1 MSAAATA
8 AVLVGGIV
16 AVVGHTVRPRP
27 ERCRRPSPESARRTL
42 RRPRFRRRAPRHQT
56 GDIAAWCDRLARSVR
71 GGNALSTAIR
81 SVDPPVTAA
90 GQFDEIVLALERG
103 VPLERA
109 ATVPDAHPDIAL
121 VLTVIRAC
129 ATTGGPAAEPLD
141 RAAGALRARA
151 AESADRRIQSEQSR
165 LSAVVMTILPIAML
179 LILVATSPPVRHVVL
194 SPAGLVLVGSGSL
207 LNLGGWTWMR
217 RIIRGV
223 AR

>member
-1 MSAAATA
+1 MSAASTA
-8 AVLVGGIV
+8 AVLVGAIV
-16 AVVGHTVRPRP
+16 AVVGHMVRPRP
-27 ERCRRPSPESARRTL
+27 ERCRPQPPESARRTP

-71 GGNALSTAIR
+71 GGNPLSIAIR
-81 SVDPPVTAA
+81 SVDAPVTAA
-90 GQFDEIVLALERG
+90 EQFDEIALALERG

-109 ATVPDAHPDIAL
+109 ATVTNAHPDVAL

-165 LSAVVMTILPIAML
+165 LSAVVMTVLPIAML

-194 SPAGLVLVGSGSL
+194 SPVGLVLVGSGSL

-217 RIIRGV
+217 RIISGV